1 MHLNLLVLSISTKE
15 HNMTDAQAT
24 RTAAMFAEIAR
35 EPLDVEQIRGTVY
48 ALGSELACLRLLA
61 KYHAK
66 GTVHNPKARVGY
78 SANKQRWFFALD
90 K

>member
-1 MHLNLLVLSISTKE
+1 
-15 HNMTDAQAT
+15 MTDAQAT

-35 EPLDVEQIRGTVY
+35 EPVDVEEIRGTVY
-48 ALGSELACLRLLA
+48 ALGNELACLRLLA
-61 KYHAK
+61 KYHAN
-66 GTVHNPKARVGY
+66 GTVHNPKARVGF